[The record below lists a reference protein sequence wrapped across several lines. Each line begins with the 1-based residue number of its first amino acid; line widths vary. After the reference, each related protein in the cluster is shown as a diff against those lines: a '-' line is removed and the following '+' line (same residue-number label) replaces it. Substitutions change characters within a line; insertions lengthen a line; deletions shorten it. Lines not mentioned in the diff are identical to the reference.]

1 MNFGFADLHP
11 RSSPVHLEPEDEFHR
26 YPLQLY
32 HHLAH
37 RIDWVN
43 ADVLEVSC
51 GRGGGASYIMRYF
64 KPATCLG
71 VDFAS
76 RSVEFCRRQ
85 YRTPGLTF
93 EHGNAE
99 DLRFADDSFDIVLNV
114 EASLYYPDID
124 RFFRHVKRILRPGG
138 HFLYADLRFE
148 HEEAAWLEKVHSIGL
163 EVIHAEDI
171 TGNVLRALEL
181 DRERRIRLVQDYVPA
196 FLQREL
202 YYLSGLVRNEPT
214 STPQLPD
221 RRYLSF
227 VLRKPS

>member
-214 STPQLPD
+214 STPQLPA
-221 RRYLSF
+221 RRYRSF